1 MKMVLAIVQDKDA
14 NKLGSVFVKHNI
26 QATRTATSGGFLRS
40 GNTTF
45 MIGIEDERVPEV
57 LELIKETAHARKQ
70 FMTPAASLDLSLEA
84 TSSMPMEVQI
94 GGATV
99 FIQDVEQFHQF

>member
-1 MKMVLAIVQDKDA
+1 MKMVMAIVQDKDA
-14 NKLGSVFVKHNI
+14 NKLGSEFVKHEI

-45 MIGIEDERVPEV
+45 LVGVEDERVEEV
-57 LELIKETAHARKQ
+57 LEIIKTTAHARKQ
-70 FMTPAASLDLSLEA
+70 FMTPAASLDLSMEA
-84 TSSMPMEVQI
+84 TSAMPLEVQI

-99 FIQDVEQFHQF
+99 FIQNIEQFHQF